1 MKNENVCTH
10 DIKLFRERIEQLR
23 GDTPQKEF
31 CEGIGVS
38 VRTYQ
43 NWVNPLYKGYNGTTS
58 YTLPNIETA
67 MRICDKYKVSLDFL
81 FGRIDCE
88 TVTNQAI
95 KDMIGLNDTVINN
108 LHCENIQA
116 KKDGISR
123 EHCIDT
129 VNFLLAD
136 KQGSELLTTI
146 YHYLFGNYKELSN
159 GDNIL
164 ELRDGSGVPCNG
176 GTVQVSSLNALF
188 LSNIINNLAEI
199 KADISK
205 INGYDTYGK
214 FDIKK
219 VSDAN
224 QQKRAEILSGIS
236 SFI

>member
-1 MKNENVCTH
+1 MDNI
-10 DIKLFRERIEQLR
+10 DMDLFRDRLR
-23 GDTPQKEF
+23 KRCKELKITHKVLAEKAGISESSIDKWLNGKPDNYNPQNKDY
-31 CEGIGVS
+31 IPSLNLV
-38 VRTYQ
+38 
-43 NWVNPLYKGYNGTTS
+43 
-58 YTLPNIETA
+58 
-67 MRICDKYKVSLDFL
+67 YKVSQALGVSLDYFVNPNM
-81 FGRIDCE
+81 DCL

-95 KDMIGLNDTVINN
+95 KDMIGLDDTVINN

-136 KQGSELLTTI
+136 KQGRELLTTI
-146 YHYLFGNYKELSN
+146 YNYLFGNYKELSN
-159 GDNIL
+159 GNTIL

-224 QQKRAEILSGIS
+224 QQKRAEILSGVP

>member
-1 MKNENVCTH
+1 MDNI
-10 DIKLFRERIEQLR
+10 DMDLFRDRLR
-23 GDTPQKEF
+23 KRCKELKITHKVLAEKAGISESSIDKWLNGKPDNYNPQNKDY
-31 CEGIGVS
+31 IPSLNLV
-38 VRTYQ
+38 
-43 NWVNPLYKGYNGTTS
+43 
-58 YTLPNIETA
+58 
-67 MRICDKYKVSLDFL
+67 YKVSQALGVSLDYFVNPNM
-81 FGRIDCE
+81 DCL

-95 KDMIGLNDTVINN
+95 KDMIGLDDTVINN

-116 KKDGISR
+116 KKDGIPR

-136 KQGSELLTTI
+136 KQGRELLTTI

-159 GDNIL
+159 GNNIL

-224 QQKRAEILSGIS
+224 QQKRAEILSGIP

>member
-1 MKNENVCTH
+1 MDNI
-10 DIKLFRERIEQLR
+10 DMDLFRDRLR
-23 GDTPQKEF
+23 KRCKELKITHKVLAEKAGISESSIDKWLNGKPDNYNPQNKDY
-31 CEGIGVS
+31 IPSLNLV
-38 VRTYQ
+38 
-43 NWVNPLYKGYNGTTS
+43 
-58 YTLPNIETA
+58 
-67 MRICDKYKVSLDFL
+67 YKVSQALGVSLDYFVNPNM
-81 FGRIDCE
+81 DCL

-95 KDMIGLNDTVINN
+95 KDMIGLDDTVINN

-136 KQGSELLTTI
+136 KQGRELLTTI

-159 GDNIL
+159 GNNIL

-214 FDIKK
+214 FDIKR

-224 QQKRAEILSGIS
+224 QQKRAEILSGIP

>member
-1 MKNENVCTH
+1 MDNI
-10 DIKLFRERIEQLR
+10 DMDLFRDRLR
-23 GDTPQKEF
+23 KRCKELKITHKLLAEKAGISESSIDKWLNGKPDNYNPQNKDY
-31 CEGIGVS
+31 IPSLNTV
-38 VRTYQ
+38 
-43 NWVNPLYKGYNGTTS
+43 
-58 YTLPNIETA
+58 
-67 MRICDKYKVSLDFL
+67 YKVSQALGVSLDYFVNPDM
-81 FGRIDCE
+81 DCL
-88 TVTNQAI
+88 TVTNQTI
-95 KDMIGLNDTVINN
+95 KDMIGLDDTVINN

-129 VNFLLAD
+129 VNFLLVD
-136 KQGSELLTTI
+136 KQGRELLTTI

-159 GDNIL
+159 GNNIL

-214 FDIKK
+214 FGIKK

-224 QQKRAEILSGIS
+224 
-236 SFI
+236 

>member
-1 MKNENVCTH
+1 MDNI
-10 DIKLFRERIEQLR
+10 DMDLFRSRLR
-23 GDTPQKEF
+23 KRCKELKITHKVLAEKAGISESSIDKWLNGKPDNYNPQNKDY
-31 CEGIGVS
+31 IPSLNTV
-38 VRTYQ
+38 
-43 NWVNPLYKGYNGTTS
+43 
-58 YTLPNIETA
+58 
-67 MRICDKYKVSLDFL
+67 YKVSQALGVSLDYFVNPDM
-81 FGRIDCE
+81 DCL
-88 TVTNQAI
+88 TVTNQTI
-95 KDMIGLNDTVINN
+95 KDMIGLDDTVINN

-136 KQGSELLTTI
+136 KQGRELLTTI

-159 GDNIL
+159 GNNIL
-164 ELRDGSGVPCNG
+164 ELRDGSGIPCNG

-224 QQKRAEILSGIS
+224 QQKRAEILSDIP

>member
-1 MKNENVCTH
+1 MDKI
-10 DIKLFRERIEQLR
+10 DMDLFRSRLR
-23 GDTPQKEF
+23 SRLKELKITHKVLAEKAGISESSIDKWLNGKPDNYDPQNKDY
-31 CEGIGVS
+31 IPSLNTV
-38 VRTYQ
+38 
-43 NWVNPLYKGYNGTTS
+43 
-58 YTLPNIETA
+58 
-67 MRICDKYKVSLDFL
+67 YKVSQALGVSLDYFVNPDM
-81 FGRIDCE
+81 DCL
-88 TVTNQAI
+88 TVTNQTI
-95 KDMIGLNDTVINN
+95 KDMIGLDDTVINN
-108 LHCENIQA
+108 LLYENIQA

-129 VNFLLAD
+129 INFLLAD
-136 KQGSELLTTI
+136 KQGRELLTTI
-146 YHYLFGNYKELSN
+146 YNYLFGNYKELSN
-159 GDNIL
+159 VNTTL

-219 VSDAN
+219 VSNAN
-224 QQKRAEILSGIS
+224 QQKRAEILSGVP